1 MLNFSRGIYQN
12 NNIQTRGEIKSM
24 ASDLSGL
31 LNKEDKDKTALTR
44 YGIDYLLALLSD
56 QRRV

>member
-1 MLNFSRGIYQN
+1 
-12 NNIQTRGEIKSM
+12 M

>member
-44 YGIDYLLALLSD
+44 YGIDYLLA
-56 QRRV
+56 